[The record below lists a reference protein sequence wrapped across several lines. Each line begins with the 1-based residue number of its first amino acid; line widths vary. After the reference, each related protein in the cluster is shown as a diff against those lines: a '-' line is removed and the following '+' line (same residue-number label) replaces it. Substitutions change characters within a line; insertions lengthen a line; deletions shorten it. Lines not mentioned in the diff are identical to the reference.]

1 MFDCDEPDN
10 KSLNQNEQ
18 GAAEACA
25 RKSAPFSN
33 DMGEELYDCIV
44 IGAGPAGLSASL
56 FLARYR
62 RRVLTFHH
70 NSPRN
75 IYAHGVHGFLG
86 HHGIHP
92 TELLTRGREEVTMHG
107 GLIVEG
113 CVTRVER
120 IADERFRVSTGNDKL
135 VGQSFDARRLLLATG
150 LRDLTPE
157 CPGFRE
163 FYGVS
168 VHHCPD
174 CDGFEATGKRIAVY
188 GHGKS
193 AVGFTLGLLTW
204 SDKLTLILDGDAAD
218 LSDAHRAKLAEF
230 NIPVTDQ
237 RIEKLE
243 GDAET
248 KQITH
253 VRFAGG
259 DTLACDALFFNLG
272 TEPAATLHEML
283 GCRMDEEC
291 GLVWVD
297 EDQQTSVAG
306 VYAAGDLTP
315 KSQLAVV
322 AAAEGAMAAI
332 HLHKSLIPESQRV

>member
-1 MFDCDEPDN
+1 MAD
-10 KSLNQNEQ
+10 Q
-18 GAAEACA
+18 
-25 RKSAPFSN
+25 
-33 DMGEELYDCIV
+33 LYDCIV

-75 IYAHGVHGFLG
+75 IYSHGVHGFLG
-86 HHGIHP
+86 HHGIQP
-92 TELLTRGREEVTMHG
+92 TELLARGREEVTAHG

-120 IADERFRVSTGNDKL
+120 IGEECFRVSTGDGEKI

-150 LRDLTPE
+150 LRDLTPD

-163 FYGVS
+163 FYGAS

-174 CDGFEATGKRIAVY
+174 CDGFEVTGKRVAVL

-193 AVGFTLGLLTW
+193 AAGFTLGMLTW
-204 SDKLTLILDGDAAD
+204 TDKLTLITDGDPGD
-218 LSDAHRAKLAEF
+218 ISDEHLAKLAEC
-230 NIPVTDQ
+230 NIPVINKT
-237 RIEKLE
+237 ITKLE
-243 GDAET
+243 GDAE
-248 KQITH
+248 KNQLEL
-253 VRFAGG
+253 VRFEDGG
-259 DTLACDALFFNLG
+259 ALECDALFFNLG
-272 TEPAATLHEML
+272 TETASNLHEML
-283 GCRMDEEC
+283 GCRIDEEC
-291 GLVWVD
+291 ELVWVD
-297 EDQQTSVAG
+297 ADQQTSVRG

-332 HLHKSLIPESQRV
+332 HIHKSLIPESQRV

>member
-1 MFDCDEPDN
+1 VFDARGANTQIPPLRQTRATN
-10 KSLNQNEQ
+10 SAHTARRMAEQ
-18 GAAEACA
+18 I
-25 RKSAPFSN
+25 
-33 DMGEELYDCIV
+33 YDCIV
-44 IGAGPAGLSASL
+44 IGAGPAGLSAAL

-75 IYAHGVHGFLG
+75 IYSHGVHGFLG
-86 HHGIHP
+86 HHGIQP
-92 TELLTRGREEVTMHG
+92 TELLARGRDEVAQHG

-113 CVTRVER
+113 CVTKVER
-120 IADERFRVSTGNDKL
+120 IGEECFRVSTGDEKI

-150 LRDLTPE
+150 LRDLTPD

-174 CDGFEATGKRIAVY
+174 CDGFEATGKRIAVVAR
-188 GHGKS
+188 GKS
-193 AVGFTLGLLTW
+193 GVGFTLGLLTW
-204 SDKLTLILDGDAAD
+204 TDKLTLITNGDEGD
-218 LSDAHRAKLAEF
+218 MTDEHRAKLSGF
-230 NIPVTDQ
+230 NIPVMNQ

-253 VRFAGG
+253 VRFDNG
-259 DTLACDALFFNLG
+259 DALECDALFFNLG
-272 TEPAATLHEML
+272 TEPSATLHEML
-283 GCRMDEEC
+283 GCRIDEEC
-291 GLVWVD
+291 GLVSVD

-322 AAAEGAMAAI
+322 AAAKGAMAAI
-332 HLHKSLIPESQRV
+332 HIHKSLVPESQRV